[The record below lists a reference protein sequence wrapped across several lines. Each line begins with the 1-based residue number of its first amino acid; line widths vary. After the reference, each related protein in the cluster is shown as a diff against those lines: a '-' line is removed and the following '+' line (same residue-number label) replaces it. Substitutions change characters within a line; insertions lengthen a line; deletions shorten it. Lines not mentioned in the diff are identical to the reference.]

1 MSLFHVQDDD
11 RPMYVVA
18 SNYLDAI
25 AKWQKVIETENV
37 DQPQAQPKGVA
48 IICDD
53 DDLIT
58 DRINAE

>member
-1 MSLFHVQDDD
+1 
-11 RPMYVVA
+11 MYVVA